1 MLGYIILQI
10 HIYRMY
16 CIRAYIEY
24 MFRYTFLMEILNL
37 ILLVASPYDF
47 TKLCGLYKLIDIII
61 NMISGG
67 RV

>member
-1 MLGYIILQI
+1 
-10 HIYRMY
+10 MY